1 MGKRLV
7 KLKIDNMN
15 LQEQI
20 NRIHEMMF
28 EQKNDANN
36 TKKILFK
43 LIDKKVEGADLYEH
57 EGSLW
62 LIFTDDKEWVIKLNK
77 EGYLWYNE
85 DFFNSVFKYLS
96 LDVVE
101 NQRYITEWVE
111 DTIQNGV
118 KYTSQRVSWW
128 FVKVEDTIQNGVKY
142 TAINEWVYRKY
153 VEDTIQNGV
162 KYTRMGIGNV
172 KDMLKTPF
180 KMGKRL
186 VKLKIDNMNL
196 QENIN
201 RIHEMMFE
209 QKNDSNNTKKIL
221 FKLIDKKVEGAD
233 LYEHEGSL
241 WLIFTDDK
249 EWVIKLN
256 KEGSLLYNYDF
267 FNSVFKYLS
276 LDVVE
281 NQRYITEWVE
291 DTIQNGVKYTKAVFF
306 GRITSVEDTIQNGK
320 KIGKIKNR

>member
-1 MGKRLV
+1 
-7 KLKIDNMN
+7 MN

-28 EQKNDANN
+28 EQKNDSKINDANN
-36 TKKILFK
+36 I
-43 LIDKKVEGADLYEH
+43 
-57 EGSLW
+57 
-62 LIFTDDKEWVIKLNK
+62 
-77 EGYLWYNE
+77 
-85 DFFNSVFKYLS
+85 
-96 LDVVE
+96 
-101 NQRYITEWVE
+101 
-111 DTIQNGV
+111 
-118 KYTSQRVSWW
+118 
-128 FVKVEDTIQNGVKY
+128 
-142 TAINEWVYRKY
+142 
-153 VEDTIQNGV
+153 
-162 KYTRMGIGNV
+162 
-172 KDMLKTPF
+172 
-180 KMGKRL
+180 
-186 VKLKIDNMNL
+186 
-196 QENIN
+196 
-201 RIHEMMFE
+201 
-209 QKNDSNNTKKIL
+209 KKIL

-320 KIGKIKNR
+320 KIGKIENR

>member
-1 MGKRLV
+1 
-7 KLKIDNMN
+7 MN

-28 EQKNDANN
+28 EQKNDA
-36 TKKILFK
+36 
-43 LIDKKVEGADLYEH
+43 
-57 EGSLW
+57 
-62 LIFTDDKEWVIKLNK
+62 
-77 EGYLWYNE
+77 
-85 DFFNSVFKYLS
+85 
-96 LDVVE
+96 
-101 NQRYITEWVE
+101 
-111 DTIQNGV
+111 
-118 KYTSQRVSWW
+118 
-128 FVKVEDTIQNGVKY
+128 
-142 TAINEWVYRKY
+142 
-153 VEDTIQNGV
+153 
-162 KYTRMGIGNV
+162 
-172 KDMLKTPF
+172 
-180 KMGKRL
+180 
-186 VKLKIDNMNL
+186 
-196 QENIN
+196 
-201 RIHEMMFE
+201 
-209 QKNDSNNTKKIL
+209 NNTKKIL

-291 DTIQNGVKYTKAVFF
+291 DTIQNGVKYTSQRVSWWFVK
-306 GRITSVEDTIQNGK
+306 VEDTIQNGK